1 MIKYYVEE
9 SLRSFQ
15 FWGYAKEFTK
25 LLNGDELDIIDD
37 VIGDVCDEL
46 SDVGKGRNKLFSIYK
61 GIVPKGAILF
71 FENYLVFNFF
81 PYIFENVGRMIKIT
95 YKRNFENQFGFLK
108 LNL

>member
-1 MIKYYVEE
+1 MI
-9 SLRSFQ
+9 F
-15 FWGYAKEFTK
+15 GKER
-25 LLNGDELDIIDD
+25 L
-37 VIGDVCDEL
+37 
-46 SDVGKGRNKLFSIYK
+46 RNKKNIFLIYK

-81 PYIFENVGRMIKIT
+81 PYIFENVREDEKIT

>member
-9 SLRSFQ
+9 SLRCFQ

-46 SDVGKGRNKLFSIYK
+46 SDV
-61 GIVPKGAILF
+61 
-71 FENYLVFNFF
+71 
-81 PYIFENVGRMIKIT
+81 
-95 YKRNFENQFGFLK
+95 
-108 LNL
+108 